1 MIFRSNIHFPSMLAL
16 LELVIAVYQAC
27 TATFHMGV
35 ALRWMLSSRYR
46 SEIRKNQEALTKV
59 GFGFVFLALLLT
71 VIALLF
77 VF

>member
-1 MIFRSNIHFPSMLAL
+1 MFFRSNIHFPSMSAI

-35 ALRWMLSSRYR
+35 AIRWMFSPRYR
-46 SEIRKNQEALTKV
+46 AEIRKDQEALTKV

>member
-1 MIFRSNIHFPSMLAL
+1 MLAL

-46 SEIRKNQEALTKV
+46 AEIRKDQEAQAKV